1 MDRNTIIG
9 ILLIGVI
16 FIGYSYYNN
25 NKLDKAYDQEI
36 SYADSLFIA
45 EDYPLAILAYRKAQ
59 SFKPKEQYPQTQI
72 AEINQIMGLYD
83 NRSET
88 NVQPPPKITQDQI
101 DPVIS
106 STAGLVASTEVYKT
120 DKERESQFGIFYK
133 ASVGEEKF
141 ITLENN
147 LLKLVFTNKGG
158 KLYSAELKNF
168 QTHDTMPLMLFE
180 GDSTVFGFQF
190 FTVDNHPIETNNLYF
205 TPQTDRQ
212 TMLVEDQPI
221 SFTMRLEAGK
231 GKYIDYIY
239 SLKPDEYM
247 LDFDLK
253 IVGLKESFARNLS
266 SLDLSWEMYMPQQEK
281 GRMNENNY
289 AGIKFKYFQ
298 GEIDGSRIR
307 ASKDVEEFDIS
318 TKLEWLAYKDQF
330 FSTVLISEEPFLNG
344 WVQSTKTEESE
355 RYLRFLQAK
364 LSVPYKGD
372 SNEAY
377 KMHFYLGPNHFKTLK
392 KYQIDLE
399 ELVFLGKNII
409 RIINEYVI
417 IQLFH
422 WLNRYISNY
431 GLIILVLTVII
442 KMALFPLTYKSFI
455 SQAKMRVLKPQV
467 DAINDKFPKKEDAM
481 KKQQA
486 TMALYKKV
494 GVSPVGGCLP
504 MMLQMPI
511 LFAMFRFFP
520 TSIELR
526 QESFLWAHDLSTYD
540 SILNLPW
547 DIPMYGDHVSLF
559 TLLMTVSTILT
570 MKINSPAQ
578 AGGAQM
584 PGMKGMMYMMPV
596 MFMLILNNFS
606 AGLTYY
612 YFLANIITFAQNM
625 ISKQFVNEED
635 ILKKLEAKKNTK
647 PAQKSKWQ
655 QRLELATK
663 QKGYKPS
670 KRK

>member
-25 NKLDKAYDQEI
+25 NKLDKAYDKEI

-45 EDYPLAILAYRKAQ
+45 EDYAQAILAYRKAQ
-59 SFKPKEQYPQTQI
+59 SFKPREQYPQTQI
-72 AEINQIMGLYD
+72 SEINQTMGLYD
-83 NRSET
+83 NSPDL
-88 NVQPPPKITQDQI
+88 NTQSPDTTQEQ
-101 DPVIS
+101 DKKENIS
-106 STAGLVASTEVYKT
+106 TDVSLEGNKT
-120 DKERESQFGIFYK
+120 YQSDKERESQYGAFYK
-133 ASVGEEKF
+133 ASIGEEKF

-147 LLKLVFTNKGG
+147 LVKLVFTNKGG
-158 KLYSAELKNF
+158 KLYSAELKEF
-168 QTHDTMPLMLFE
+168 QTHDTLPLLLFE

-190 FTVDNHPIETNNLYF
+190 FTVDNHPIETNNLFF
-205 TPQTDRQ
+205 TIETEKQ
-212 TMLVEDQPI
+212 TMLVEDQPV
-221 SFTMRLEAGK
+221 SFAMRLEAGD
-231 GKYIDYIY
+231 GKYIEYTY

-253 IVGLKESFARNLS
+253 IVGLKETLARNLS
-266 SLDLSWEMYMPQQEK
+266 ALDLSWEMYMPQQEK
-281 GRMNENNY
+281 GRINENNY
-289 AGIKFKYFQ
+289 AGIKFKYYQ
-298 GEIDGSRIR
+298 DEVDGSGIR
-307 ASKDVEEFDIS
+307 ANKDIEEFDVS

-330 FSTVLISEEPFLNG
+330 FSTVLISDEPFLNG

-355 RYLRFLQAK
+355 RYIRFLQAK
-364 LSVPYKGD
+364 LSMSYKGD
-372 SNEAY
+372 SDEAY
-377 KMHFYLGPNHFKTLK
+377 KMHIYLGPNNFKLLK
-392 KYQIDLE
+392 KYNLDLE
-399 ELVFLGKNII
+399 KLVFLGKNVI
-409 RIINEYVI
+409 RIINEFVI
-417 IQLFH
+417 IQLFN
-422 WLNRYISNY
+422 WLNGFIGNY

-442 KMALFPLTYKSFI
+442 KMALFPLTFKSYQ

-540 SILNLPW
+540 SILSLPW
-547 DIPMYGDHVSLF
+547 DLPMYGDHVSLF

-570 MKINSPAQ
+570 MKINTPAQ
-578 AGGAQM
+578 TGGAQM

-612 YFLANIITFAQNM
+612 YFLANLITFAQNM
-625 ISKQFVNEED
+625 ISKQFVNEEAV
-635 ILKKLEAKKNTK
+635 LKKLDAKKSK
-647 PAQKSKWQ
+647 PVQKSKWQ
-655 QRLELATK
+655 QRLESAAK

-670 KRK
+670 KKK

>member
-25 NKLDKAYDQEI
+25 NKLDKAYDKEI
-36 SYADSLFIA
+36 SYADSLFLA
-45 EDYPLAILAYRKAQ
+45 EDYPQAIMAYRKAK

-72 AEINQIMGLYD
+72 DEINQVMGLYD
-83 NRSET
+83 DVPET
-88 NVQPPPKITQDQI
+88 NVESSDISQEQTDQGT
-101 DPVIS
+101 IS
-106 STAGLVASTEVYKT
+106 TGDVVVANQNYKS
-120 DKERESQFGIFYK
+120 DKERESQFGTFYK

-147 LLKLVFTNKGG
+147 LVKLVFTNKGG
-158 KLYSAELKNF
+158 KLYSAELKEF
-168 QTHDTMPLMLFE
+168 KTHDTLALMLFE

-190 FTVDNHPIETNNLYF
+190 FTLDNHPIETNNLYF
-205 TPQTDRQ
+205 IPQTSREK
-212 TMLVEDQPI
+212 MLVEDQPV
-221 SFTMRLEAGK
+221 SFSMRLEAGE
-231 GKYIDYIY
+231 GKYIEYTY

-247 LDFDLK
+247 LDFDFK
-253 IVGLKESFARNLS
+253 IVGLKESLARNLS
-266 SLDLSWEMYMPQQEK
+266 SLDLNWEMYMPQQEK
-281 GRMNENNY
+281 GRVNENNY
-289 AGIKFKYFQ
+289 AGIKFKYYQ
-298 GEIDGSRIR
+298 DEVDGSRTR
-307 ASKDVEEFDIS
+307 ASKEIEEFDVP

-330 FSTVLISEEPFLNG
+330 FSTVLISDEPFLNG

-355 RYLRFLQAK
+355 RYIRFLQAK

-372 SNEAY
+372 SEEAY
-377 KMHFYLGPNHFKTLK
+377 KMHFYLGPNHFKILK
-392 KYQIDLE
+392 KYQLDLE

-422 WLNRYISNY
+422 WLNRFIGNY
-431 GLIILVLTVII
+431 GIIILVLTIII
-442 KMALFPLTYKSFI
+442 KMVLFPLTYKSYQ

-467 DAINDKFPKKEDAM
+467 DAINEKFPKKEDAM

-547 DIPMYGDHVSLF
+547 DLPMYGDHVSLF

-625 ISKQFVNEED
+625 ISKQFVNEAD
-635 ILKKLEAKKNTK
+635 ILKKLEAKKTK
-647 PAQKSKWQ
+647 PVQKSKWQ
-655 QRLELATK
+655 QRLESAAK

-670 KRK
+670 KKK